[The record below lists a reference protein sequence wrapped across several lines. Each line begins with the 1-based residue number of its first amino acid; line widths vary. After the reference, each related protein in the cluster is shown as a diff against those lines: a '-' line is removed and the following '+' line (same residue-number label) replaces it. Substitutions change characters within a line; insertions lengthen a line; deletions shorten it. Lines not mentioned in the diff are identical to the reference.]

1 MLENVSESEKEKSS
15 EDNKKTS
22 HCDREYT
29 SQTPVTENILV
40 RAVVRIEIG
49 AKRLQALAPFPT
61 RNI

>member
-15 EDNKKTS
+15 EDNKKT
-22 HCDREYT
+22 
-29 SQTPVTENILV
+29 VTENILV